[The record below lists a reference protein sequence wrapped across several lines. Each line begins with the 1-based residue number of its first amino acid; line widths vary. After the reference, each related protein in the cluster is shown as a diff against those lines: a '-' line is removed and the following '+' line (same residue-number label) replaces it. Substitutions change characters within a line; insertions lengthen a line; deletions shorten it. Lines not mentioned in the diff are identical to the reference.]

1 MSLAQQLDIPTAPS
15 DGYVS
20 ETAYLAA
27 EKAADERHEYINGK
41 IYAMAGSSKRH
52 NRIAMNCAMHLGM
65 AARQSPC
72 NVYASDV
79 KVRVQKRNSYYY
91 PDVVV
96 GCAED
101 DNDDDYYLEKPCLIV
116 EVSSNST
123 VRKDY
128 LEKSLAY
135 QTIASLQAYL
145 IVAQDKPLVDMLVR
159 DESGAWE
166 LQQFDQ
172 LTDSI
177 HLPCLDLSLT
187 LAMLYEGLENPTT
200 NASDASQT

>member
-1 MSLAQQLDIPTAPS
+1 MSLC
-15 DGYVS
+15 

-27 EKAADERHEYINGK
+27 EKTADERHEYINGK

-79 KVRVQKRNSYYY
+79 KVRIQKRNSYYY

-187 LAMLYEGLENPTT
+187 LAMLYEGLENL
-200 NASDASQT
+200 A

>member
-1 MSLAQQLDIPTAPS
+1 MSLAQPLDIPTAA
-15 DGYVS
+15 DNYIS

-27 EKAADERHEYINGK
+27 EKAADERHEYVNGK

-52 NRIAMNCAMHLGM
+52 NRIAGNCYRAFMSVN
-65 AARQSPC
+65 SPC
-72 NVYASDV
+72 NAFIGDI
-79 KVRVQKRNSYYY
+79 KVRAQKRNSYYY

-101 DNDDDYYLEKPCLIV
+101 DNNDDYYLEKPCLIV

-123 VRKDY
+123 VRKDS

-177 HLPCLDLSLT
+177 NLPCLGLSLT

-200 NASDASQT
+200 NASDEPQS